1 MAPTCAPSQ
10 AQVIVEIMTDNF
22 PGDTSWTVIQDDVV
36 VKSSREYALQ
46 NWYRST
52 VFSFH
57 RRPVRTAAFT
67 IVDSFLDG
75 FCCGQGV
82 CGCFYGC
89 FFGKRGSGRNMVL
102 RYWIRERKGSVFT
115 VKFRGMLD
123 TVRLRIVSLAVRGT
137 GTAWL
142 LRPAFSAPPIARR
155 SDGRTPSVVRT
166 AGCRRREPK
175 RDIFGWE
182 NRRRILKLYSIQL
195 WQPA

>member
-1 MAPTCAPSQ
+1 
-10 AQVIVEIMTDNF
+10 MT
-22 PGDTSWTVIQDDVV
+22 
-36 VKSSREYALQ
+36 
-46 NWYRST
+46 
-52 VFSFH
+52 
-57 RRPVRTAAFT
+57 TACVT
-67 IVDSFLDG
+67 P
-75 FCCGQGV
+75 
-82 CGCFYGC
+82 CGCPGVPVV
-89 FFGKRGSGRNMVL
+89 FGVFGAEGPSKGQPFAVRGVTQPKKNKIKKREDGYLMRCKENSSVCVCRANQRACKLKGEKREKPYEKAE
-102 RYWIRERKGSVFT
+102 RSRERKGSVFT

-137 GTAWL
+137 GTARL
-142 LRPAFSAPPIARR
+142 LRPAFSAPPTARQ